1 MQKVAGKEG
10 LWRLEPHEKLL
21 GVRCKVLRDAVP
33 ALADGTGFSGAFG
46 VVGGRVMR
54 PKPKSGG
61 MYLVHLEGD
70 SPSDQAMRIVAYLD
84 RYGRV
89 FACDEPQVA
98 PPARMPDMEIAR
110 FSDLAQDAVKTA
122 GYVYVHDGEGDA
134 ARCVA
139 AYKGTADLYKVSDTW
154 YRFDERKAMTYKEF
168 MARAYFALC
177 FRPAMGAPAVP
188 SRGVMGVLDALG
200 PEKPFEALR
209 ELSGQVKRALADP
222 QLEAPGAV
230 ELLLENLEQAGLFA
244 IHERG
249 VSDEAVRL
257 VRSTKYAHLAYLV
270 RNQEDADISDMELW
284 GIEAALNRFILLC
297 ERMGD
302 RADAAGLEECR
313 REDAQL
319 FVAVG
324 EQELAGGMPDNA
336 PSGHEGGEWGVRC
349 RLALAIEQLRL
360 PVRIDVELAGDIGAG
375 QAAFCLTMPPEGL
388 VPSGAGG
395 EKGAA
400 LSYVMRVGLLLAD
413 RAFSGEPGISRVKLM
428 AFPLPDGPA
437 PQDAPSAGPQ
447 QAVPAV
453 LGAPALSEQPREA
466 EATALFEVDLD
477 RALYA
482 ERDGFKAAIAGDPRE
497 LLDAAGARYDAAD
510 AQVPR
515 QRVMHPVFE
524 AWSADGR
531 AAELPAWAQKPLG
544 AECERDL
551 DIEYDTA
558 YRRMAEGLAD
568 SLVEAQ
574 SATEAIA
581 AVRQVQS
588 AALDAKDERAVSAC
602 TRLMAA
608 LAEGAIDA
616 ADQNAV
622 VGRFLGED
630 RCLVALGR
638 AHSLAETNPAAAVE
652 ALTGAIAEAQL
663 LDGFADGSQEVYRA
677 FDSYSARVLY
687 NVSRATQAVP
697 RDDEE
702 DAANEEFEGP
712 ASDAVAVPDAAAD
725 AGKRVRVVPDSFYLC
740 HLEVTH
746 LLERSFERAD
756 EALRYG
762 RAAVAMGP
770 SCAMGYRVLG
780 RAYMLQGDMGR
791 AFDVLRAGLRVSLQ
805 PTDIALM
812 YYQLGYVMWKRGSAD
827 AGVACYL
834 KAVEASPS
842 IAMQATAELR
852 ELVAETGASI
862 PPAGGV
868 EAALAAEGIPCAP
881 ASETL
886 DVIDAALAAACD
898 AGLANVARSLL
909 ATRLRHRPDD
919 ALMGVLRS
927 FGEPA

>member
-1 MQKVAGKEG
+1 
-10 LWRLEPHEKLL
+10 
-21 GVRCKVLRDAVP
+21 
-33 ALADGTGFSGAFG
+33 
-46 VVGGRVMR
+46 
-54 PKPKSGG
+54 
-61 MYLVHLEGD
+61 
-70 SPSDQAMRIVAYLD
+70 
-84 RYGRV
+84 
-89 FACDEPQVA
+89 
-98 PPARMPDMEIAR
+98 
-110 FSDLAQDAVKTA
+110 
-122 GYVYVHDGEGDA
+122 
-134 ARCVA
+134 
-139 AYKGTADLYKVSDTW
+139 
-154 YRFDERKAMTYKEF
+154 
-168 MARAYFALC
+168 
-177 FRPAMGAPAVP
+177 
-188 SRGVMGVLDALG
+188 
-200 PEKPFEALR
+200 
-209 ELSGQVKRALADP
+209 
-222 QLEAPGAV
+222 
-230 ELLLENLEQAGLFA
+230 
-244 IHERG
+244 
-249 VSDEAVRL
+249 
-257 VRSTKYAHLAYLV
+257 
-270 RNQEDADISDMELW
+270 
-284 GIEAALNRFILLC
+284 
-297 ERMGD
+297 
-302 RADAAGLEECR
+302 
-313 REDAQL
+313 
-319 FVAVG
+319 
-324 EQELAGGMPDNA
+324 
-336 PSGHEGGEWGVRC
+336 
-349 RLALAIEQLRL
+349 
-360 PVRIDVELAGDIGAG
+360 
-375 QAAFCLTMPPEGL
+375 
-388 VPSGAGG
+388 
-395 EKGAA
+395 
-400 LSYVMRVGLLLAD
+400 MRVGLLLAD
-413 RAFSGEPGISRVKLM
+413 HAFATEPGIAQVKLM
-428 AFPLPDGPA
+428 AFPLPDPQA
-437 PQDAPSAGPQ
+437 PQDAPAAGSQ
-447 QAVPAV
+447 QPVPAV
-453 LGAPALSEQPREA
+453 LGAPAASEQLRDSRE
-466 EATALFEVDLD
+466 TALFEVDLD

-482 ERDGFKAAIAGDPRE
+482 ERGGFKQAVGGDPRE
-497 LLDAAGARYDAAD
+497 LLDAAGARYDVAD

-524 AWSADGR
+524 SWSADDQAG
-531 AAELPAWAQKPLG
+531 ELPAWAQGPLG
-544 AECERDL
+544 AKCERDL

-581 AVRQVQS
+581 AVRRVQS
-588 AALDAKDERAVSAC
+588 AALEAKDERAVSAC

-608 LAEGAIDA
+608 LAEGSIDA

-638 AHSLAETNPAAAVE
+638 AHSLAEADPAAAVE

-697 RDDEE
+697 LNGE
-702 DAANEEFEGP
+702 DGAANE
-712 ASDAVAVPDAAAD
+712 AVESVAIPDAAAD

-812 YYQLGYVMWKRGSAD
+812 YYQLGDVMWKRGSAD

-886 DVIDAALAAACD
+886 DVIDAALSAACD

>member
-33 ALADGTGFSGAFG
+33 ALADGTVFSGAFG

-375 QAAFCLTMPPEGL
+375 QAAFCLTMPPEGM
-388 VPSGAGG
+388 VPGAAGG
-395 EKGAA
+395 EEPAA

-413 RAFSGEPGISRVKLM
+413 RAFAAEPGISQVKLM
-428 AFPLPDGPA
+428 AFPLPDGLA
-437 PQDAPSAGPQ
+437 PQDAPAAGPQ

-477 RALYA
+477 RALHA
-482 ERDGFKAAIAGDPRE
+482 ERGGFKAAIAGDPRE
-497 LLDAAGARYDAAD
+497 LLDAAGARYDVAD

-524 AWSADGR
+524 AWGADGR
-531 AAELPAWAQKPLG
+531 ATELPAWAQGPLG

-608 LAEGAIDA
+608 LAEGSIDA

-638 AHSLAETNPAAAVE
+638 AHALAETDPAAAVE

-677 FDSYSARVLY
+677 FDSYGARVLY

-697 RDDEE
+697 LDGEA
-702 DAANEEFEGP
+702 DAAGS
-712 ASDAVAVPDAAAD
+712 ASGDVAVPAAAAD

-842 IAMQATAELR
+842 VAMQATAELR
-852 ELVAETGASI
+852 ELVSETGASI

-881 ASETL
+881 VPEAL
-886 DVIDAALAAACD
+886 DVLDAALSAACD

>member
-1 MQKVAGKEG
+1 
-10 LWRLEPHEKLL
+10 
-21 GVRCKVLRDAVP
+21 
-33 ALADGTGFSGAFG
+33 
-46 VVGGRVMR
+46 
-54 PKPKSGG
+54 
-61 MYLVHLEGD
+61 
-70 SPSDQAMRIVAYLD
+70 
-84 RYGRV
+84 
-89 FACDEPQVA
+89 
-98 PPARMPDMEIAR
+98 
-110 FSDLAQDAVKTA
+110 
-122 GYVYVHDGEGDA
+122 
-134 ARCVA
+134 
-139 AYKGTADLYKVSDTW
+139 
-154 YRFDERKAMTYKEF
+154 
-168 MARAYFALC
+168 
-177 FRPAMGAPAVP
+177 
-188 SRGVMGVLDALG
+188 
-200 PEKPFEALR
+200 
-209 ELSGQVKRALADP
+209 
-222 QLEAPGAV
+222 
-230 ELLLENLEQAGLFA
+230 
-244 IHERG
+244 
-249 VSDEAVRL
+249 
-257 VRSTKYAHLAYLV
+257 
-270 RNQEDADISDMELW
+270 
-284 GIEAALNRFILLC
+284 
-297 ERMGD
+297 
-302 RADAAGLEECR
+302 
-313 REDAQL
+313 
-319 FVAVG
+319 
-324 EQELAGGMPDNA
+324 
-336 PSGHEGGEWGVRC
+336 
-349 RLALAIEQLRL
+349 
-360 PVRIDVELAGDIGAG
+360 
-375 QAAFCLTMPPEGL
+375 
-388 VPSGAGG
+388 
-395 EKGAA
+395 
-400 LSYVMRVGLLLAD
+400 MRVGLLLAD
-413 RAFSGEPGISRVKLM
+413 HAFVSEPGIAQVKLM
-428 AFPLPDGPA
+428 AFPLPDPQA
-437 PQDAPSAGPQ
+437 PQDASAAGSQ
-447 QAVPAV
+447 QPVPAV
-453 LGAPALSEQPREA
+453 LGAPAASEQLRDSRE
-466 EATALFEVDLD
+466 TALFEVDLD

-482 ERDGFKAAIAGDPRE
+482 ERGGFKQAIAGDPRE
-497 LLDAAGARYDAAD
+497 LLDAAGARYDVAD

-524 AWSADGR
+524 SWSADDQAG
-531 AAELPAWAQKPLG
+531 ELPTWAQGPLG
-544 AECERDL
+544 AKCERDL

-581 AVRQVQS
+581 AVRRVQS
-588 AALDAKDERAVSAC
+588 AALEAKDERAVSAC

-608 LAEGAIDA
+608 LAEGSIDA

-638 AHSLAETNPAAAVE
+638 AHSLAETDPAAAVE

-687 NVSRATQAVP
+687 NVSRATQPVRIDGNP
-697 RDDEE
+697 VDSGQ
-702 DAANEEFEGP
+702 GP
-712 ASDAVAVPDAAAD
+712 AVDPASGSVAVPDAAAD

-886 DVIDAALAAACD
+886 DVIDAALSAACD